1 MLKLNEELENV
12 LNQYGEEIRLAIS
25 NRLKADNKIASGK
38 AANSLIKKVT
48 PNSLQIEGWK
58 YIEVISGG
66 RAPGKKAPPVGK
78 IMEWIDNKKG
88 MTIRSDKYAGKKHR
102 IKSLAYIIARNIG
115 RNGIA
120 GNNMLTDIKNRFAP
134 QLDDS
139 IADVIQQEIV
149 RITDQINNKTS
160 K

>member
-1 MLKLNEELENV
+1 MLNIDKELESV

-25 NRLKADNKIASGK
+25 SRLKTDNKVATGK

-66 RAPGKKAPPVGK
+66 RAAGKDAPPIGK
-78 IMEWIDNKKG
+78 IIQWLDAKRG
-88 MTIRSDKYAGKKHR
+88 MTIKSDYYKTRPHR
-102 IKSLAYIIARNIG
+102 RGSLAYIIARNIG
-115 RNGIA
+115 KRGIK
-120 GNNMLTDIKNRFAP
+120 GNNMLTDIKNKFVP

-139 IADVIQQEIV
+139 IADVIQKEII
-149 RITDQINNKTS
+149 RITEQTNNKTS

>member
-1 MLKLNEELENV
+1 MLKLNEELEGI
-12 LNQYGEEIRLAIS
+12 LNQYGEEIKLAIS

-48 PNSLQIEGWK
+48 PSSLQIEGWK

-66 RAPGKKAPPVGK
+66 REPGKKAPPIGK
-78 IMEWIDNKKG
+78 IVEWLNNKRG
-88 MTIRSDKYAGKKHR
+88 MTIRSDKYAGKKYR
-102 IKSLAYIIARNIG
+102 IGSLAYIIARNIG
-115 RNGIA
+115 KNGIA

-134 QLDDS
+134 QLDNS
-139 IADVIQQEIV
+139 IADAIQQEII
-149 RITDQINNKTS
+149 RITDDINNKTS

>member
-12 LNQYGEEIRLAIS
+12 LNQYGEEIRLAIG

-58 YIEVISGG
+58 YIEVISRG